1 VHDFLTNPVYAGAF
15 VYGRTRE
22 EKRVVDGR
30 IRPSERENAARR
42 VGRLPARASSRL
54 CLLGGVPGHARAAEG
69 EPAPGRRGRRRL
81 WGAETL
87 STPDAGEPRPGKR
100 NELLVKAYLP
110 YKVNFGL
117 EVVEAERP
125 VGILSRLF
133 KDFDGSGEWTLRET
147 ADGTEATLDWRPSVN
162 HALIRYPTPV
172 LRPLF
177 RSNHNW
183 AMRRGERQLGDYL
196 KTHR

>member
-1 VHDFLTNPVYAGAF
+1 MPPAYRFLDRWIVQEPIERVYEAIGDALSYERWWTDFV
-15 VYGRTRE
+15 
-22 EKRVVDGR
+22 
-30 IRPSERENAARR
+30 IR
-42 VGRLPARASSRL
+42 
-54 CLLGGVPGHARAAEG
+54 
-69 EPAPGRRGRRRL
+69 
-81 WGAETL
+81 
-87 STPDAGEPRPGKR
+87 STGDAGEPRPGKR

-125 VGILSRLF
+125 VRILSRLF

-162 HALIRYPTPV
+162 HALIRYLTPV